1 MDIGLSETNS
11 GTFLKPKSVHG
22 ILWLQTHFESTHWE
36 SIAKGLVR
44 IPNQDAQALYK
55 DALLAGLNINF
66 MNALTQ
72 IDKN

>member
-36 SIAKGLVR
+36 SIAKGLV
-44 IPNQDAQALYK
+44 IISIQDAQNLYK
-55 DALLAGLNINF
+55 DAMIAGLNINF
-66 MNALTQ
+66 INALTQ